1 LILPPITPSFASKE
15 ILRMKMMAERRAA
28 AEARPDAA
36 RHAARQ
42 FLANVPLPEGA
53 VVSLYYPINSEIDT
67 KPLAAALIE
76 RGYRIALPVVVTKRG
91 PLKFRAFRDGDPLIE
106 GRYGI
111 MTPAADAPET
121 HPMLVVTPLLAF
133 ARNGARLGYG
143 GGFYDRTLAELRAK
157 GDVLAVGYAF
167 GAQEVDRMPTSSKDQ
182 RLDWIVTER
191 EAIEVAA
198 RKGAR

>member
-1 LILPPITPSFASKE
+1 
-15 ILRMKMMAERRAA
+15 MKMMAERRAA

-42 FLANVPLPEGA
+42 FLANVPLPDGA
-53 VVSLYYPINSEIDT
+53 TVSLYHPINAELDT

-76 RGYRIALPVVVTKRG
+76 RGYRIALPVVVKKRA

-111 MTPAADAPET
+111 MTPSADAPEAQ
-121 HPMLVVTPLLAF
+121 PMIVVAPLLAF
-133 ARNGARLGYG
+133 SRNGARLGYG
-143 GGFYDRTLAELRAK
+143 GGYYDRTLTELRAK
-157 GDVLAVGYAF
+157 GDVLAVGYAY
-167 GAQEVDRMPTSSKDQ
+167 GAQEVDRIPVTDKDQ

-191 EAIEVAA
+191 EAIEATG
-198 RKGAR
+198 RRGRR